1 MNIRP
6 RVRAIAALCVLLVGG
21 QSVAA
26 QQTKAALDG
35 AALYRTSC
43 AACHGQDGKGPPPA
57 RKLAVPPPDFTDC
70 SFASR
75 EADADW
81 TAVIHQGGPVR
92 AFNDAMPAFGEGL
105 SLDQIQAI
113 LDHIRTLCSNRR
125 WPRGELNLPRALHIE
140 KAYPEDEAVST
151 LTVSTRGPNAIVNE
165 IVYER
170 RFGASTQLELKF
182 PFGAT
187 QETAL
192 GGWGGGIGDIVLGLK
207 QVLHHSLAS
216 GTIFSLGAEVKAPTG
231 STSNGLGSGTWI
243 AEPFAAFG
251 KALPSDAFI
260 QLLAEVELPA
270 QESKSEREAAAG
282 AVLGRTFTQS
292 NFGRAWTP
300 MVELL
305 AAREL
310 ESGHEI
316 EWDIIPQ
323 LQVSLSKRQH
333 VLASF
338 GTRIPLTER
347 SRPAQFMVY
356 VLWDWFDGGFF
367 DGW

>member
-1 MNIRP
+1 VFSPIT
-6 RVRAIAALCVLLVGG
+6 G
-21 QSVAA
+21 QSV
-26 QQTKAALDG
+26 KSSLDG
-35 AALYRTSC
+35 AALYRSGC
-43 AACHGQDGKGPPPA
+43 AACHGANGKGPPPA

-105 SLDQIQAI
+105 KLEQIQAI
-113 LDHIRTLCSNRR
+113 LDHIRTLCSDRR
-125 WPRGELNLPRALHIE
+125 WPRGELNLPRAFHIE
-140 KAYPEDEAVST
+140 KAYPEDEAVNTIYASAKGGSA
-151 LTVSTRGPNAIVNE
+151 LVNE
-165 IVYER
+165 LTYER
-170 RFGASTQLELKF
+170 RIGVSTQFELKV
-182 PFGAT
+182 PFGALEQT
-187 QETAL
+187 S
-192 GGWGGGIGDIVLGLK
+192 GNWGGGLGDLVFGVK
-207 QVLHHSLAS
+207 RVLHHNLER
-216 GTIFSLGAEVKAPTG
+216 GTILSLGAELQAPTG
-231 STSNGLGSGTWI
+231 SMSNGMGTGTWV
-243 AEPFAAFG
+243 AEPFVAFG
-251 KALPSDAFI
+251 KALPSDAFV
-260 QLLAEVELPA
+260 QLLGEVELPA
-270 QESKSEREAAAG
+270 NEARSEREVAAG
-282 AVLGRTFTQS
+282 AVVGRTFTQS

-310 ESGHEI
+310 EGGAEL
-316 EWDIIPQ
+316 EWDVVPQ
-323 LQVSLSKRQH
+323 MQVSLSKRQH

-347 SRPAQFMVY
+347 SRPTQFLVY